1 MGTGSGLQI
10 LLVEDELSHAV
21 LIERTLAN
29 AGFEGKIIS
38 VDTIAKA
45 RTYLRHATPNLV
57 ICDFL
62 LPDGSGED
70 LLPGSLDAA
79 DYPVILMTSHGD
91 EGVAVSALKSGAVD
105 YVVKSDRS
113 IAEMPALIDRV
124 LTEWEL
130 RMQARQANS
139 ALREREQFLSG
150 IFDAIRDGMCV
161 LDTDLTI
168 LKANSWI
175 EKLVPHL
182 SPLEGRKCSDIF
194 CGHTQCSICP
204 ANAVFGSGTA
214 QSAEVLFFEGEG
226 RGKWFEESAFP
237 LLDGSGS
244 MVGSII
250 HYKDITQHKENEE
263 RNRALEA
270 QLNQAQKL
278 ESIGQLA
285 GGIAH
290 DFNNLL
296 TTIIGNSEL
305 ALLDLDS
312 DAAAYEEVGEINVTA
327 HRAALLTKQLLGF
340 SRRQAAEPEEI
351 DVHEVLANTEAFL
364 SRLIGEE
371 ITLETKV
378 TEPLWRIWM
387 DPVQLDQV
395 LTNLLVNARD
405 AMPDGGKVQVGASN
419 IVVDGASGKA
429 ESGIDPGEYVCLEV
443 VDTGTGMSEDVKRQ
457 IFEPFFT
464 TKDRGKGSGLGLAT
478 CYGIVRQNKG
488 AIELETYPGRGT
500 SFSVYLPRYK
510 GIPGTVQAEANP
522 PSPTRGTET
531 ILVVEDESAIRSM
544 MSRMLE
550 ASGYQVLAADSGESA
565 LAILRSDLGPGIKLI
580 VSDVIMPG
588 IDGNEMAE
596 QARELFKDVR
606 VLFITGYSEDILGA
620 RGIINA
626 EINYIQ
632 KPFSRDQL
640 LSAVR
645 HIFDMPE

>member
-1 MGTGSGLQI
+1 METDSAIRI

-21 LIERTLAN
+21 LIERTLDN
-29 AGFEGKIIS
+29 AGIKYSVVS
-38 VDTIAKA
+38 VDTIEKA
-45 RTYLRHATPNLV
+45 RAHLRHATPDLML
-57 ICDFL
+57 CDFL

-70 LLPGSLDAA
+70 LLPGSIEAA
-79 DYPVILMTSHGD
+79 DFPVILMTSYGD
-91 EGVAVSALKSGAVD
+91 EGIAVNALKSGAVD

-113 IAEMPALIDRV
+113 IAELPTLVDRV
-124 LTEWEL
+124 LREWKF
-130 RMQARQANS
+130 RMQARRADD
-139 ALREREQFLSG
+139 ALRESERFLSD

-161 LDTDLTI
+161 VDKDLAI
-168 LKANSWI
+168 MKANSWI
-175 EKLVPHL
+175 EAFVPDL
-182 SPLEGRKCSDIF
+182 SPLAGKKCSEIF
-194 CGHTQCSICP
+194 CHHEQCTTCP
-204 ANAVFGSGTA
+204 AMAVFRSGTA
-214 QSAEVLFFEGEG
+214 QSAEVSFPGSEG
-226 RGKWFEESAFP
+226 RGKWFEETAFP
-237 LLDGSGS
+237 LVDGSGALI
-244 MVGSII
+244 GSII
-250 HYKDITQHKENEE
+250 HYKDITQRKENQE
-263 RNRALEA
+263 RNRVLEA

-305 ALLDLDS
+305 ALLDLDPGT
-312 DAAAYEEVGEINVTA
+312 AAYEEVGEINVTA
-327 HRAALLTKQLLGF
+327 QRAALLTKQLLGF
-340 SRRQAAEPEEI
+340 SRRQTAEPEEI
-351 DVHEVLANTEAFL
+351 DLHEVLANTKAFL
-364 SRLIGEE
+364 SRLIGEG
-371 ITLETKV
+371 IALETKV
-378 TEPLWRIWM
+378 AEGLWRIWM

-405 AMPDGGKVQVGASN
+405 AMPDGGTVVVGASN
-419 IVVDGASGKA
+419 IVVGEASGKA
-429 ESGIDPGEYVCLEV
+429 MSGVNPGEYVCLV
-443 VDTGTGMSEDVKRQ
+443 VADTGIGMSEDVKRRV
-457 IFEPFFT
+457 FEPFFT

-478 CYGIVRQNKG
+478 CYGIVRQNEG

-510 GIPGTVQAEANP
+510 GHARSTPIATDP
-522 PSPTRGTET
+522 PITAPGTET
-531 ILVVEDESAIRSM
+531 VLVVEDEAAIRSM
-544 MSRMLE
+544 MTRMLA

-565 LAILRSDLGPGIKLI
+565 LAILKSDAGPGVKLI

-596 QARELFKDVR
+596 QAKKLHEDVR
-606 VLFITGYSEDILGA
+606 VLFITGYSEDILGD

-645 HIFDMPE
+645 RMFDMSE